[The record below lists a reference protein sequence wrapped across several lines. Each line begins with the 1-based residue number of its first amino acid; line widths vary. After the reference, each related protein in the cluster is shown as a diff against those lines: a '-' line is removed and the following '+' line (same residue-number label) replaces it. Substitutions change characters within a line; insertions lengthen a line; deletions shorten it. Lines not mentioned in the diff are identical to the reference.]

1 MRMRLIAAVAVL
13 VSGGVHLKLW
23 LDGMRDLHVVGPAF
37 MVNTV
42 AAVVIA
48 GLLVWWDHWLPLL
61 LAAGFGASTLTAFV
75 ISATVGLYGVHEHWT
90 GAYVWVAAVAEVVAV
105 VASVL
110 AARGEGYLTSGKGS
124 DQGVALRR

>member
-37 MVNTV
+37 MVNVV

-48 GLLVWWDHWLPLL
+48 GLLVGWDHWLPLL
-61 LAAGFGASTLTAFV
+61 LAAGFGVSTLTAFV
-75 ISATVGLYGVHEHWT
+75 ISATVGLYGLHEQWT
-90 GAYVWVAAVAEVVAV
+90 GAYVWAAAVAEVVAV

-110 AARGEGYLTSGKGS
+110 AARSQGYLALGKGS
-124 DQGVALRR
+124 DHVVPLRR